1 MLFDWFTV
9 VAQLVNFL
17 VLVWLLKRFLY
28 KPILN
33 AIDARE
39 QLIAGKLAEADT
51 QRSKAE
57 NERETLRQKNHTF
70 DEQRNELLRRATDEA
85 NAERRRLLDEAR
97 QAADALRAQRQDAL
111 KREQQS
117 LNDEIIR
124 QTGEEVFAIAR
135 KTLADLAGATL
146 EDRMSEVFGRRLR
159 ELDSEAK
166 ETLATAMKTSSGPAL
181 VRSALALSAEQRAA
195 INNAIA
201 ETFAAEIDVRFET
214 APDVI
219 SGIELTVNGRKIAWS
234 IADYLASLQARIGEL
249 LEESSGAQ
257 VTPEAAAPST
267 SGTKTAAGEEA
278 Q

>member
-9 VAQLVNFL
+9 VAQLINFL
-17 VLVWLLKRFLY
+17 VLVWLMKRFLY

-39 QLIAGKLAEADT
+39 QLIAKKLSEADT
-51 QRSKAE
+51 QRIAAE

-97 QAADALRAQRQDAL
+97 QAAEAQRAQRQEAL
-111 KREQQS
+111 RREQQS
-117 LNDEIIR
+117 LNDEITR
-124 QTGEEVFAIAR
+124 RTGQEVFAIAR

-146 EDRMSEVFGRRLR
+146 EARMSEVFGRRLK
-159 ELDSEAK
+159 ELDIEAK
-166 ETLATAMKTSSGPAL
+166 EDLATAMKTSSDPAL
-181 VRSALALSAEQRAA
+181 VRSALALSAEQVAGIR
-195 INNAIA
+195 NAID

-234 IADYLASLQARIGEL
+234 IAHYLVSLQESIGEL
-249 LEESSGAQ
+249 LKESSGAQ
-257 VTPEAAAPST
+257 VNPETAAPLT
-267 SGTKTAAGEEA
+267 PGVKMAVVEEA
-278 Q
+278 R